1 MKHLFGRI
9 ASKYD
14 RMNRIMSLALDR
26 RWRKAAL
33 SHLPTLSQQPSTLR
47 ALDLACGTGDFAATL
62 LDICP
67 CADITCVDLTPEMLD
82 IAHKKLTPPVPR
94 TPQPSTLN
102 YQQPT
107 FLVGDAQNLAGIG
120 DGSFDLAMCAFGF
133 RNFPDKRKALAECR
147 RLLKPGGSL
156 VVLELFCPKSRLLGG
171 IVRLWLAA
179 IAAIFAGGSR
189 KEYAYLRSS
198 IANTVTADKFVQM
211 AKDAGFAEVRK
222 RSLFPAA
229 TALTFS

>member
-1 MKHLFGRI
+1 MRELFGRI

-33 SHLPTLSQQPSTLR
+33 SLLPPLNSQPATLH
-47 ALDLACGTGDFAATL
+47 ALDLACGTGDFAAAL

-67 CADITCVDLTPEMLD
+67 CAAVTCVDITPEMLD
-82 IAHKKLTPPVPR
+82 IARTKLASPSPLN
-94 TPQPSTLN
+94 PQP
-102 YQQPT
+102 PT
-107 FLVGDAQNLAGIG
+107 FLTGDAQDLAELG

-147 RLLKPGGSL
+147 RLLKPGGKL
-156 VVLELFCPKSRLLGG
+156 VVLELFRPKSRILGG

-179 IAAIFAGGSR
+179 ISAIFAGGSR
-189 KEYAYLRSS
+189 REYAYLRSS
-198 IANTVTADKFVQM
+198 VASTVTGDEFVQM
-211 AKDAGFAEVRK
+211 AKDAGFPSVR
-222 RSLFPAA
+222 RRFLFPAA
-229 TALTFS
+229 TALAFSR